1 MAIVRADLKNF
12 RSAVFND
19 TPSNGGRMSRNPP
32 VEIPSGVV
40 GNLFPDAGEAERT
53 AGSQKFRKT
62 FYANHETTGLTLF
75 NSRLFEELQ
84 TPGDDAF
91 YFFLG
96 TQIDTQNDLT
106 GSEPRF
112 GAGLLDVDASAGAT
126 SIDVLM
132 ESILPNVFRNGE
144 LLRLSDQADIDSAGT
159 EEFVRIHP
167 STAITNLGTVYTV
180 PLETP
185 LLNSFLAAAPTKVAS
200 VLESGDLLPN
210 FTNFVVTSAGSGT
223 YDEIGN
229 PLGLDNEGTIFQN
242 WTLTFSDA
250 SNYSVVGDVVGS
262 VGSGNISTDFS
273 PTNPDFGVPYF
284 TLLSAGFGGTF
295 QASDTITWTTN
306 PAAIPIWHERIIPAG
321 AASFAGNKS
330 IVVFDG
336 ESA

>member
-1 MAIVRADLKNF
+1 MSIVRADLKNF
-12 RSAVFND
+12 RSQIFND
-19 TPSNGGRMSRNPP
+19 TPSNGGRMARNPA

-40 GNLFPDAGEAERT
+40 SNLFPDAGEAERT
-53 AGSQKFRKT
+53 AGSDKFRKT
-62 FYANHETTGLTLF
+62 FYSNHESTALTLF

-96 TQIDTQNDLT
+96 SQINTQGDLT

-112 GAGLLDVDASAGAT
+112 GAGLLDVDALASAT

-132 ESILPNVFRNGE
+132 ESILPNCFRNGE

-167 STAITNLGTVYTV
+167 STVITNLGSVYTI

-185 LLNSFLAAAPTKVAS
+185 LLNSFLAASPTKVAS
-200 VLESGDLLPN
+200 ILESGDVLPN
-210 FTNFVVTSAGSGT
+210 FASFVVTSGLSGT
-223 YDEIGN
+223 YDEVTF
-229 PLGLDNEGTIFQN
+229 PLVLDNEGTVFQN
-242 WTLTFSDA
+242 WTLTFTSA
-250 SNYSVVGDVVGS
+250 TNYGVVGDLIGS
-262 VGSGNISTDFS
+262 VSSGNISSDFS
-273 PTNPDFGVPYF
+273 PTNADFGVPFF

-295 QASDTITWTTN
+295 QIGDTITWTTN
-306 PAAIPIWHERIIPAG
+306 PASVPIWHERIIPAG
-321 AASFAGNKS
+321 ANSFAGNKA